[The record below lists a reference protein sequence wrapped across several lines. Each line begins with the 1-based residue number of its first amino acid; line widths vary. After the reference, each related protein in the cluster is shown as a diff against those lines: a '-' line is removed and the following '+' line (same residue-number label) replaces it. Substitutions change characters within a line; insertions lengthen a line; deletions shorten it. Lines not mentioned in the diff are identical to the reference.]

1 MIIAT
6 TPFVAGYRVQE
17 TKGHVF
23 GLVVRSRGLGGNLV
37 ASLRSIAGGEIHEYT
52 SLLEDTRRQA
62 IDRMV
67 QNATLVGA
75 NAVVSMRFDSSE
87 LAGTMSEIVAYGT
100 AVVVVADG
108 SAQPALPPAPP
119 VE

>member
-1 MIIAT
+1 MLIAT
-6 TPFVAGYRVQE
+6 TPYIGGWRVQE

-23 GLVVRSRGLGGNLV
+23 GLVVRSRGLGGNIM
-37 ASLRSIAGGEIHEYT
+37 AGLRSIGGGEIHEYT

-67 QNATLVGA
+67 QNATMVGA
-75 NAVVSMRFDSSE
+75 NALISFRFDSSE

-100 AVVVVADG
+100 AVVVVPDPNA
-108 SAQPALPPAPP
+108 AQPG
-119 VE
+119 E